1 MIWGTK
7 NSGGSKPYNE
17 RKFNTDYYQ
26 ATTPGESYEFM
37 WNNLV
42 FAFGKPRSA
51 LGIQPME
58 SNPYGIPSNKIK
70 TISIAGWS
78 TGEYGQTSIYHTR
91 ALAAAQEAFGS
102 EKVNDR
108 TFANKELYETWL
120 LTKDGLK
127 FTNLSY
133 ISQYIDDEENPDKN
147 FCADHTKSPFTW
159 INDNEYIGGCEDT
172 MKLID
177 NLDNQL
183 CIDFENM
190 TTDGKPK
197 LSITVEDFYKEMYR
211 LANIEEK
218 NYTKRSPLSF
228 ARYINV
234 ERVMEEYIQN
244 REDVEESN
252 VNSFDHTTY
261 APQCIENEEQLK
273 WFLMAFAEV
282 GFKFKVG
289 DVEKEKAEAQNDTRS
304 RQYTYNGFFPG
315 INSLHK
321 NRLSKVRN
329 EFINEKPSPGLFR
342 KKPITTEI
350 GYEVVQDG
358 KNEVVQDGSA
368 ETDLIPIWT
377 GYLNQFVDKD
387 NQFYEGSNPM
397 NDGEL
402 DSFNYIQ
409 DHKDE
414 SRLIYSLTL
423 TQL

>member
-1 MIWGTK
+1 
-7 NSGGSKPYNE
+7 
-17 RKFNTDYYQ
+17 
-26 ATTPGESYEFM
+26 M

-42 FAFGKPRSA
+42 FAFGKPRSD

-58 SNPYGIPSNKIK
+58 SNPYGIYVPLNKINS
-70 TISIAGWS
+70 ISIAGWS
-78 TGEYGQTSIYHTR
+78 TCGYHKR
-91 ALAAAQEAFGS
+91 ALAAARDAFGNK
-102 EKVNDR
+102 KVNDR
-108 TFANKELYETWL
+108 TFASKDLYKTWL

-127 FTNLSY
+127 FTG
-133 ISQYIDDEENPDKN
+133 NPSKN
-147 FCADHTKSPFTW
+147 YGADHTSSPFTW
-159 INDNEYIGGCEDT
+159 INDNEFVGGCDDT
-172 MKLID
+172 MALID

-197 LSITVEDFYKEMYR
+197 LSITVEDFYSEMYR

-244 REDVEESN
+244 REEVRESN

-261 APQCIENEEQLK
+261 ASQCIENEEQLK

-289 DVEKEKAEAQNDTRS
+289 DKEKEEAEDHDPPYT
-304 RQYTYNGFFPG
+304 YTYNGFFPG
-315 INSLHK
+315 
-321 NRLSKVRN
+321 SKVRN

-350 GYEVVQDG
+350 GYEQNED
-358 KNEVVQDGSA
+358 EVVQNGSA

-377 GYLNQFVDKD
+377 GYLNQFVDED
-387 NQFYEGSNPM
+387 NQFDEGSDPIV
-397 NDGEL
+397 DGEL

-414 SRLIYSLTL
+414 STVNLFFDPNTAVIIDMSNFLCFFFLLLINIYFIFFIRLPSKKN
-423 TQL
+423 